1 MRLIID
7 LILLFVL
14 FLIIP
19 QNGETPLH
27 TAAGKGNIE
36 VVRLLLENKAN
47 INAPLEVSGIDAQS
61 KVSRIHVIWLFCETY
76 H

>member
-27 TAAGKGNIE
+27 TAALEGNIE

-47 INAPLEVSGIDAQS
+47 LEAQLE
-61 KVSRIHVIWLFCETY
+61 VSRIHVICLFHET
-76 H
+76 HN

>member
-27 TAAGKGNIE
+27 AAAVEDNIK
-36 VVRLLLENKAN
+36 VVRLLLEHKAN
-47 INAPLEVSGIDAQS
+47 IDVPLE
-61 KVSRIHVIWLFCETY
+61 VSRIHVICLFYET
-76 H
+76 HH